1 MSRTYR
7 FSSQDLFAELDPAER
22 LPRYFGLLA
31 KENQRIN
38 LVSRETIAGGT
49 ISQPGLVLL
58 AAESLAPLTILSVET
73 FPAYLDIGSGGGF
86 PSIPILLSGRV
97 GEGVLI
103 ERTQKK
109 AAALRR
115 MSLGLGIHPEIEP
128 VAFEQAGLG
137 ERRFNLIT
145 IRLVKLDRKLLTR
158 CFDLLAPSG
167 VILYYSVPEVT
178 VDDFKAEVSTFRYTI
193 DASPQVHCATA
204 FIRNM

>member
-1 MSRTYR
+1 MSQTYQ
-7 FSSQDLFAELDPAER
+7 FSSRDLFARLDPADK
-22 LPRYFGLLA
+22 LPRYFELLA

-38 LVSRETIAGGT
+38 LVSRETIAGSAAG
-49 ISQPGLVLL
+49 QPGLVLL
-58 AAESLAPLTILSVET
+58 AAESLAPLAILSVDA

-97 GEGVLI
+97 GEGVLV

-115 MSLGLGIHPEIEP
+115 MSLGLGIHSEIEP
-128 VAFEQAGLG
+128 VSFEQAGLG

-145 IRLVKLDRKLLTR
+145 IRLVKLDRTLLTR

-167 VILYYSVPEVT
+167 VILYYSVPELT
-178 VDDFKAEVSTFRYTI
+178 MDDFKADVSTFRYTI
-193 DASPQVHCATA
+193 DAHPQVHSVTA
-204 FIRNM
+204 FIRNL